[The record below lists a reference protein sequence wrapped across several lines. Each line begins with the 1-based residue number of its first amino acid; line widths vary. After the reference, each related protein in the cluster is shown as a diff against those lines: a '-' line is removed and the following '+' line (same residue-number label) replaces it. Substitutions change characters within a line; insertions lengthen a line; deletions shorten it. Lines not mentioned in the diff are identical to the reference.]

1 MRPQTVKKSDTGR
14 NPQVTV
20 VTVTYNSYGTIGAA
34 LDALQES
41 YDAGLA
47 DLVVVDNASQDGTA
61 DFVAGHAPWATLV
74 RNVDNVGFGR
84 GCNRG
89 FECVRTPYVL
99 LLNPDAEITAQS
111 LMKLV
116 EFMESNQR
124 TGICGPAVLETS
136 GALQPTG
143 ALPNPWKI
151 MLRPLLPGWAS
162 KGLRHV
168 VPGEAPAPAEWICG
182 SVMLLRW
189 RMLEEIG
196 WFDPRFFLYFEE
208 TDLCYRARKAGWE
221 GWTVGEA
228 VAEHVNAASAKAT
241 KAPMMSGTI
250 SEHSFRSRFYYMIK
264 HYGWPT
270 AVVAELGE
278 LFFMFVRAA
287 GERVRGR
294 EYANLGPRLRA
305 PILQRPVTPGEHD
318 GVPPH
323 A

>member
-1 MRPQTVKKSDTGR
+1 MMLPTGKQSDTGR

-20 VTVTYNSYGTIGAA
+20 VIVTYNSRETIGAA

-41 YDAGLA
+41 YAAGLA
-47 DLVVVDNASQDGTA
+47 DIVVVDNASHDGTA
-61 DFVAGHAPWATLV
+61 DFVAEHSPWATLV
-74 RNVDNVGFGR
+74 RNSGNVGFGL

-89 FECVRTPYVL
+89 FECVATPYVL
-99 LLNPDAEITAQS
+99 LLNPDAVITAQS
-111 LMKLV
+111 LMTLV
-116 EFMESNQR
+116 DFMERNPR
-124 TGICGPAVLETS
+124 AGICGPAVQEIS
-136 GALQPTG
+136 GALQPAG

-168 VPGEAPAPAEWICG
+168 VPGEAPAPADWICG

-208 TDLCYRARKAGWE
+208 TDLCYRARKVGWQS
-221 GWTVGEA
+221 WTVGEA
-228 VAEHVNAASAKAT
+228 VAGHVNAASAKTT
-241 KAPMMSGTI
+241 KAPMMRGTI
-250 SEHSFRSRFYYMIK
+250 SEHYFRSRFYYMIK
-264 HYGWPT
+264 HHGWPT

-278 LFFMFVRAA
+278 LLLMMARAA

-294 EYANLGPRLRA
+294 SCKNLGPRLRA
-305 PILQRPVTPGEHD
+305 PILQRPATPGEHD